1 MILTE
6 GNLRFNF
13 SSDRAIKFDDT
24 LFYRNSFNPMPGA
37 KGVDFICDSNDF
49 LLFLEVKDCL
59 GREAENRWRIAPNN
73 EKRDSIPSST
83 DKSDR
88 DSLDIEVSH
97 KVAMTISCLLGAQTY
112 REKRITKAEEL
123 IPYVE
128 ALEDCRIAQRS
139 KPLYVVLLL
148 EGDFGS
154 QTRNKAMIMYRI
166 QQYLEKK
173 LKWLNCRISV
183 EDTSM
188 YSKRLFSIERIE

>member
-1 MILTE
+1 M
-6 GNLRFNF
+6 
-13 SSDRAIKFDDT
+13 
-24 LFYRNSFNPMPGA
+24 
-37 KGVDFICDSNDF
+37 
-49 LLFLEVKDCL
+49 
-59 GREAENRWRIAPNN
+59 
-73 EKRDSIPSST
+73 
-83 DKSDR
+83 
-88 DSLDIEVSH
+88 
-97 KVAMTISCLLGAQTY
+97 
-112 REKRITKAEEL
+112 
-123 IPYVE
+123 E

-183 EDTSM
+183 EDTST

>member
-37 KGVDFICDSNDF
+37 KGVDFVCDSNDF

-73 EKRDSIPSST
+73 EKRNSIPSST
-83 DKSDR
+83 DKSER
-88 DSLDIEVSH
+88 NSLDIEVAH

-112 REKRITKAEEL
+112 REKRATKSEEL

-128 ALEDCRIAQRS
+128 ALEDCRIAQRT
-139 KPLYVVLLL
+139 KPLYVILLL

-154 QTRNKAMIMYRI
+154 QTRTKTMIMHRI
-166 QQYLEKK
+166 QENLEKK

-183 EDTSM
+183 EDICT
-188 YSKRLFSIERIE
+188 YRKRLFSIERIE

>member
-6 GNLRFNF
+6 GNLRFTF
-13 SSDRAIKFDDT
+13 SSDYAIKFDDT
-24 LFYRNSFNPMPGA
+24 FFYRKSFNPMPGA

-139 KPLYVVLLL
+139 KPLYVALLL

-183 EDTSM
+183 EDTST